1 MQDLEKKKCTWFI
14 METCTKLHTTYIR
27 YIKYWNMAL
36 SKCLIN
42 FSNNWFKSN
51 KCSYSRSAV
60 WWVINRKMT
69 HKKCTDHMQIKTYEI
84 RILFSAW
91 LTHKIKPLTDSRVR
105 WNMNLQICFYPF
117 FFLKKIQFLKVLIS
131 MSLTIGSMLIFYRVF
146 WCCMLIFYRVF
157 TTVAVRPKFYAEYS
171 PDQ

>member
-36 SKCLIN
+36 SKFLIN

-51 KCSYSRSAV
+51 KCSYSSSAV

-117 FFLKKIQFLKVLIS
+117 FFFKKNPISEGFNFHEFDHRKHVDFLSCIL
-131 MSLTIGSMLIFYRVF
+131 MLHVDFLSCIYYGRSQ
-146 WCCMLIFYRVF
+146 
-157 TTVAVRPKFYAEYS
+157 T
-171 PDQ
+171 

>member
-1 MQDLEKKKCTWFI
+1 MLLFPCNIWNKNQDLQALLPNVNPKKHGRNSCSFFFMLLKNATKIFTLHKFYMDTVLLQHFLQDLEKKKCTWFI

-36 SKCLIN
+36 SKCLAN

-91 LTHKIKPLTDSRVR
+91 LTHKIKPLTDSRV
-105 WNMNLQICFYPF
+105 
-117 FFLKKIQFLKVLIS
+117 
-131 MSLTIGSMLIFYRVF
+131 
-146 WCCMLIFYRVF
+146 
-157 TTVAVRPKFYAEYS
+157 
-171 PDQ
+171 